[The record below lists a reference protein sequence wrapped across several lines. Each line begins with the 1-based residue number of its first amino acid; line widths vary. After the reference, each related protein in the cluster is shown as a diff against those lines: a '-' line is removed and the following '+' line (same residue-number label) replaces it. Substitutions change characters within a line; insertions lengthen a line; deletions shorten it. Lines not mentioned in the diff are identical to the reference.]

1 MLITYLFIVH
11 NAHFLNRKQHLR
23 LLKAKVLL
31 IVIQDYAASAL
42 KAFGDKPTLVVNT
55 DENVEAFRYPT
66 CWATFFME
74 SHKNRYTAGPDS
86 IALLDCRTP
95 HRYYCQDS
103 VDFMWFHFCGNHSGA
118 YADYLFEQHGV
129 VFPPGHGETSRFQ
142 HIFSSVQS
150 VSFSEHLVSADIH
163 ALLSSLA
170 VSRQH
175 HQAHHQPLL
184 PAIDY
189 IRTHFDQPVSL
200 EDLADQCSMSTSHLI
215 RSFQRYLNCTPHE
228 YLLAFRLK
236 QSKQLLLSTSM
247 SIEQIAEQCGFNS
260 ASHFARAFRKN
271 NGASPSTF
279 RQVHF

>member
-1 MLITYLFIVH
+1 MIITYLFIVH

-129 VFPPGHGETSRFQ
+129 VSPP
-142 HIFSSVQS
+142 
-150 VSFSEHLVSADIH
+150 
-163 ALLSSLA
+163 
-170 VSRQH
+170 
-175 HQAHHQPLL
+175 
-184 PAIDY
+184 PA
-189 IRTHFDQPVSL
+189 RRDQPVSL

>member
-1 MLITYLFIVH
+1 MKIMDAGVIGESFMDFTIPSNFAKRALYYIPQYGHFYCNENYCISRNSLEWLLFFYICEGT
-11 NAHFLNRKQHLR
+11 LHL
-23 LLKAKVLL
+23 
-31 IVIQDYAASAL
+31 
-42 KAFGDKPTLVVNT
+42 
-55 DENVEAFRYPT
+55 
-66 CWATFFME
+66 E

-175 HQAHHQPLL
+175 HQAHHQPLS

-271 NGASPSTF
+271 NGASPSAF